1 MTTSSRCKNAG
12 NRMDDN
18 KGMVAVEI
26 NFDHADGTRTKG
38 EIRCCTNGR
47 WHWLYRNVYLL
58 PNTSVHHQWR
68 QHAVWASGEREGLG
82 EAVAEVMAAARE
94 AKE

>member
-1 MTTSSRCKNAG
+1 
-12 NRMDDN
+12 MDN
-18 KGMVAVEI
+18 GTVAVDI

-38 EIRCCTNGR
+38 EIRRGVDGR

-68 QHAVWASGEREGLG
+68 QHAVWGSGECADLG

>member
-1 MTTSSRCKNAG
+1 MTTSSRHKNAS
-12 NRMDDN
+12 N
-18 KGMVAVEI
+18 KVSNGTETVAVEI

-58 PNTSVHHQWR
+58 PNTSAHHQWR
-68 QHAVWASGEREGLG
+68 QHAVWGSGECADLG